1 MGGIGSGSW
10 YRIGK
15 KTTTSECHSVD
26 VRYLH
31 RNGLLKPGGWYSFCW
46 SRAGREMGSIWGV
59 VSGDGRQQVTLLYRY
74 RRGLGGEWED
84 VRETVPLSPGRRAT
98 SEERGR
104 GSSVPERTAA
114 GGLRSFTGR
123 ADTFCAAPATI
134 SPIGADETIRCTE
147 LYTEPR
153 RSRGQLGGS
162 ANMMVAFPGE
172 AKGHALE

>member
-1 MGGIGSGSW
+1 LPNDFDKKSEAKNIVGGIVSGSW

-74 RRGLGGEWED
+74 RRGLGGE
-84 VRETVPLSPGRRAT
+84 
-98 SEERGR
+98 
-104 GSSVPERTAA
+104 
-114 GGLRSFTGR
+114 
-123 ADTFCAAPATI
+123 
-134 SPIGADETIRCTE
+134 
-147 LYTEPR
+147 
-153 RSRGQLGGS
+153 
-162 ANMMVAFPGE
+162 
-172 AKGHALE
+172 